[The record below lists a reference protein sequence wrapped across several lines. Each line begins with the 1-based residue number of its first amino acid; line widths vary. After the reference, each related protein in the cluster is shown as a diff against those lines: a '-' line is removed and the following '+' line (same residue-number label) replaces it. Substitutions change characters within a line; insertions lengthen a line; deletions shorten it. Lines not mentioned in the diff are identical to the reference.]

1 MGKEKLTRLKI
12 KYIFP
17 KDYNPVFVNGAYGGL
32 SPRGDI
38 VVNFFLERP
47 ALPNSQTYEIND
59 GKIGTEIIEERDPTD
74 LQGSI
79 VRYISQGIILDYK
92 NAKELQRWLGSHI
105 EQLENADI
113 NQDTSKTKNSK
124 K

>member
-1 MGKEKLTRLKI
+1 MGKEKLIKLKI

-17 KDYNPVFVNGAYGGL
+17 KDYNPIFVNGAYGGL

-59 GKIGTEIIEERDPTD
+59 GKIGAEIIEERDPSD

-79 VRYISQGIILDYK
+79 VRYISHGIILDYK
-92 NAKELQRWLGSHI
+92 NAKELHRWLGSHI

-113 NQDTSKTKNSK
+113 NQDTSKAK
-124 K
+124 KGKK